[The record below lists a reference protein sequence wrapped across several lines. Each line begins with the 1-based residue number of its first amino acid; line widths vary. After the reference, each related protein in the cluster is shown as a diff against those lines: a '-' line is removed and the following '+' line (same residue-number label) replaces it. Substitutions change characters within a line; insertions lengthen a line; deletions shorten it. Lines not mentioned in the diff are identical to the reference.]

1 MIKKYKYGL
10 ENIDLASKLIVD
22 HIKNYNIF
30 LLEGDLGSGKTTLI
44 KNILRNIG
52 ILENIN
58 SPTFS
63 IVNNYIQDDLEV
75 YHFDLYRVKNVD
87 DLYTFGFYEYLE
99 SRKLCFIEWPQRILK
114 NFDYKHLYIKI
125 NTLENFMK
133 EIYPEWK
140 E

>member
-75 YHFDLYRVKNVD
+75 YHFDLYRVKNED
-87 DLYTFGFYEYLE
+87 ELYTIGFHEYLE

-125 NTLENFMK
+125 NTLENNERELHISK
-133 EIYPEWK
+133 N
-140 E
+140 

>member
-10 ENIDLASKLIVD
+10 ENIDLVSKLIVD
-22 HIKNYNIF
+22 HIKNYKIF

-75 YHFDLYRVKNVD
+75 YHFDLYRVKNED
-87 DLYTFGFYEYLE
+87 ELYTIGFYEYLE
-99 SRKLCFIEWPQRILK
+99 SKKLCFIEWPQRILK

-125 NTLENFMK
+125 NTLENNERELHISK
-133 EIYPEWK
+133 N
-140 E
+140 

>member
-125 NTLENFMK
+125 NTLENNERELHISK
-133 EIYPEWK
+133 N
-140 E
+140 

>member
-10 ENIDLASKLIVD
+10 ENIDLVSKLIVD
-22 HIKNYNIF
+22 HIKNYKIF

-75 YHFDLYRVKNVD
+75 YHFDLYRVKNED
-87 DLYTFGFYEYLE
+87 ELYTIGFYEYLE

-125 NTLENFMK
+125 NTLENNERELHISK
-133 EIYPEWK
+133 N
-140 E
+140 

>member
-75 YHFDLYRVKNVD
+75 YHFVNIHLGIVCVWDYV
-87 DLYTFGFYEYLE
+87 
-99 SRKLCFIEWPQRILK
+99 RIILA
-114 NFDYKHLYIKI
+114 
-125 NTLENFMK
+125 
-133 EIYPEWK
+133 
-140 E
+140 

>member
-87 DLYTFGFYEYLE
+87 ELYTIGFYEYLE

-125 NTLENFMK
+125 NTLENNERELHISK
-133 EIYPEWK
+133 N
-140 E
+140 